1 MLSERG
7 AGIVSVVVPDRN
19 GVMGDVVLGY
29 KDEESY
35 LNDGPCMGKIPGR
48 YANRIA
54 DGRFCLD
61 GKWFD
66 LVKNHPEY
74 QLHGGPDGFA
84 NRLWK
89 VLRSS
94 ERQVLFALDS
104 PDGDQGYP
112 GNMHVE
118 ALYSWEDDNSLR
130 LELTATTDAPTV
142 INLTNHT
149 YWNLDGEDSGSI
161 FGHNLRLN
169 ASRWL
174 ITDASLVP
182 TGEIAS
188 VNGTPMDFRKGKP
201 IGQDIKADFPA
212 LKYGKGYDNC
222 WIIDGTPVS
231 EEVPKS
237 GDISG
242 SGKIP
247 APVGAYGAGE
257 APASAVTAVEDAPR
271 LEETV
276 MQGLKPA
283 AELSS
288 AVSGRRLEVWT
299 DQPAAQVY
307 TGNWLEGSP
316 VSKSGRSYHDYD
328 GVAIECQDLPDAPNH
343 PAFPSTELRPGQTYR
358 RTIIFKLSVD

>member
-161 FGHNLRLN
+161 FNHVLKLN

-174 ITDASLVP
+174 VTSEALIP
-182 TGEIAS
+182 TGEFAP
-188 VNGTPMDFRKGKP
+188 VEDTPMDFRTAKP
-201 IGQDIKADFPA
+201 IGRDIKADFPT

-222 WIIDGTPVS
+222 WVIDEEQDMGNPDTDEPGKEPVRKMS
-231 EEVPKS
+231 
-237 GDISG
+237 
-242 SGKIP
+242 
-247 APVGAYGAGE
+247 
-257 APASAVTAVEDAPR
+257 
-271 LEETV
+271 
-276 MQGLKPA
+276 GLKPA

-299 DQPAAQVY
+299 DQPGVQVY
-307 TGNWLEGSP
+307 TGNWLDGSP
-316 VSKSGRSYHDYD
+316 VSKSGRPYRDYD

-343 PAFPSTELRPGQTYR
+343 PAFPSTELRPGQTWH
-358 RTIIFKLSVD
+358 RTILFKLSVD

>member
-1 MLSERG
+1 M
-7 AGIVSVVVPDRN
+7 VSWETW
-19 GVMGDVVLGY
+19 Y
-29 KDEESY
+29 W
-35 LNDGPCMGKIPGR
+35 
-48 YANRIA
+48 AT
-54 DGRFCLD
+54 
-61 GKWFD
+61 KWFD
-66 LVKNHPEY
+66 LVKNNPEY

-94 ERQVLFALDS
+94 ECQVLFALDS

-112 GNMHVE
+112 GAMHVE

-130 LELTATTDAPTV
+130 LEITATTDAPTV

-161 FGHNLRLN
+161 LGHALKLN

-174 ITDASLVP
+174 ATSEALIP
-182 TGEIAS
+182 TGEFAP
-188 VNGTPMDFRKGKP
+188 VEDTPMDFRTAKP
-201 IGQDIKADFPA
+201 IGRDIKADFPA

-222 WIIDGTPVS
+222 WVLDGAT
-231 EEVPKS
+231 
-237 GDISG
+237 
-242 SGKIP
+242 
-247 APVGAYGAGE
+247 
-257 APASAVTAVEDAPR
+257 
-271 LEETV
+271 
-276 MQGLKPA
+276 GLKLA

-358 RTIIFKLSVD
+358 RTILFKLSTD